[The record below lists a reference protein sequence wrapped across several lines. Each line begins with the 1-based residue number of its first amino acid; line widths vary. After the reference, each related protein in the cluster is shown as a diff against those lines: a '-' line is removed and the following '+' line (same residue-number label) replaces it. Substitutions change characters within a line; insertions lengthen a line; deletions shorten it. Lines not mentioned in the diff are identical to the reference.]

1 MTTDMTVH
9 DAAAQLD
16 DQVVDQLAAALKQKL
31 AKSRAK
37 GRGGWHDKEKC
48 PPGRLQEMMAHHI
61 GKGDPLDVVAI
72 AMMLWHRG
80 EDTRSAY
87 GSIQTLPRFDLNEE
101 QAGLLRWLIG
111 EEGDPSAVTISVG
124 EVSEDGKVEFGLR
137 AHQTD
142 CPEEGAVMLCEMPRT
157 PTSVTTFNQ
166 LPFVLEKRGN
176 RWVKLWGSP
185 QDIAAG
191 RTSDTAMAATASE
204 IALWTVLQAT
214 GVADSAR
221 ACAVSTPAAAA

>member
-1 MTTDMTVH
+1 MTHDMTAH
-9 DAAAQLD
+9 DAAAHLD

-31 AKSRAK
+31 ARSRAK
-37 GRGGWHDKEKC
+37 GRGGWNDKEKC

-61 GKGDPLDVVAI
+61 GKGDPLDVAAF
-72 AMMLWHRG
+72 AMMLWYRG

-87 GSIQTLPRFDLNEE
+87 GSVQTLPRFDLNEE

-111 EEGDPSAVTISVG
+111 EDGDPSEVTISVG
-124 EVSEDGKVEFGLR
+124 EISEDGKVEFGLR
-137 AHQTD
+137 AHQTEYPD
-142 CPEEGAVMLCEMPRT
+142 EGAVMLCELPRT
-157 PTSVTTFNQ
+157 PASVTAFNQ

-191 RTSDTAMAATASE
+191 KTSDTAMVATASE
-204 IALWTVLQAT
+204 IALWAVLQAT
-214 GVADSAR
+214 GVTDSAR
-221 ACAVSTPAAAA
+221 ACAASAPVTAA

>member
-1 MTTDMTVH
+1 MTHDMTDH
-9 DAAAQLD
+9 DVAANFD
-16 DQVVDQLAAALKQKL
+16 DLVVDQLAAALKQKL

-37 GRGGWHDKEKC
+37 GRGGWQDKEKC

-61 GKGDPLDVVAI
+61 GKGDPLDVAAF

-87 GSIQTLPRFDLNEE
+87 GSVQTLPRFHLGEE

-111 EEGDPSAVTISVG
+111 EEGDASEVTISLG
-124 EVSEDGKVEFGLR
+124 EISEDGKAEFGLR
-137 AHQTD
+137 AHQTEH
-142 CPEEGAVMLCEMPRT
+142 PEEGAVMLCEMPRT
-157 PTSVTTFNQ
+157 PASVTAFNQ

-191 RTSDTAMAATASE
+191 KTSDTAMVATASE
-204 IALWTVLQAT
+204 VALWAVLQAT
-214 GVADSAR
+214 GVTDSAR
-221 ACAVSTPAAAA
+221 ACAATTPATAA